1 MRTVRVLWH
10 LNRDIRIRGIGF
22 RSLGGWRLPGAPVIR
37 PATGDDD
44 TLLITVDRLSGTAR
58 RLGVFR
64 RANEVVQVS
73 GGLFLLALDR
83 LALLE
88 ATWAQFGAI
97 LSGATARSAIKLPG
111 VDVVA
116 GVDQAN

>member
-1 MRTVRVLWH
+1 MASESGISESGASDSGASGAGDCPAPRDPAR
-10 LNRDIRIRGIGF
+10 NRRR
-22 RSLGGWRLPGAPVIR
+22 RH
-37 PATGDDD
+37 

-116 GVDQAN
+116 GSIRAN